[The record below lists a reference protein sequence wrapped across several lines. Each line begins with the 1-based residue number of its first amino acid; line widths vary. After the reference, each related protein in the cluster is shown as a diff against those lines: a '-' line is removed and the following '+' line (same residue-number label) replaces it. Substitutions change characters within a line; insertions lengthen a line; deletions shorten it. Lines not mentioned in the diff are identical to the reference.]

1 MMKPQNRAMMKY
13 VVPEM
18 MEATTEA
25 HTKADIKKE
34 EWCAHCHMRCCQHCQ
49 IKFSATHVQE
59 QHANNEESACRCW
72 ASEPPMPCRRSCERQ

>member
-25 HTKADIKKE
+25 HTKADVRK
-34 EWCAHCHMRCCQHCQ
+34 
-49 IKFSATHVQE
+49 
-59 QHANNEESACRCW
+59 
-72 ASEPPMPCRRSCERQ
+72 